1 MSPRDPLG
9 AVLAVLWALGHLAAL
24 LVLGAV
30 ATISQ
35 QDVAHASRGSVN
47 AAVLPPDREFCPR
60 PAVTP
65 GEI

>member
-30 ATISQ
+30 ATGQ
-35 QDVAHASRGSVN
+35 QDAAQASRGSVN